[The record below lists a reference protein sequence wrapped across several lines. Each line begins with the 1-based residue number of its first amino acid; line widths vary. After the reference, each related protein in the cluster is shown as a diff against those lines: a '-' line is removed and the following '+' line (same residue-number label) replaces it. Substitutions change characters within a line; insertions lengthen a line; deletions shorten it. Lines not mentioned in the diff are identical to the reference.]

1 MSDSEFDDN
10 ELDQMDH
17 VTGPIEDA
25 WKMKIPDFKP
35 DDNKN
40 GEEILIEFNKLINLN
55 VTESSRTPRGIV
67 LLHTLSQIP

>member
-40 GEEILIEFNKLINLN
+40 GEKL
-55 VTESSRTPRGIV
+55 
-67 LLHTLSQIP
+67 